1 MRRKENEDYQTNL
14 ASHLSLLSNPNRIFP
29 QCYLKQKSASILF
42 NFQNMIRSHQIHP
55 LVTLF
60 CLLTEV
66 SFELLIGSSELSNCS
81 QFVSTLTTELLSFF
95 ILLPRGLNWFLPP
108 EIKLPIK
115 AGLWLGPWF
124 SPSSLSQVLV
134 KISGLSEY
142 PVSIA
147 SLSSLWLS
155 WLVVGEVWAVMA
167 LYLMWLLPPST
178 SPGSAFRCFPG
189 DHHKL

>member
-108 EIKLPIK
+108 EINQSRLGY
-115 AGLWLGPWF
+115 GLVPGSHPRLCPRSWSR
-124 SPSSLSQVLV
+124 SPD
-134 KISGLSEY
+134 Y
-142 PVSIA
+142 PSIQ
-147 SLSSLWLS
+147 W
-155 WLVVGEVWAVMA
+155 V
-167 LYLMWLLPPST
+167 LPPCPPSGC
-178 SPGSAFRCFPG
+178 PGWW
-189 DHHKL
+189 